1 MAFRGFLWIPRI
13 LTELQSEK
21 FEWFGASPIEL
32 FNLGK
37 KRKKGRSQTQA
48 TLENFH
54 IGPSVLRIAQH
65 QAPSMVMTSRNIS
78 AQLFST
84 DVELHRRANCNE
96 VLTEASILLECRHP
110 NILLM
115 LGFTLNLDYG
125 PVLIMEKFWGSAS
138 KALYSQRLHAITAIR
153 IADQVATAL
162 HYLFRLRI
170 HHGAVNIHNVVL
182 SDPPDHPSSVNVVA
196 KLTDFS
202 NAKLGVN
209 DNRVLD
215 RDMRAYGVLT
225 SNLFVEDISNIVRFD
240 KSISEVD
247 QEMVMLNLEA
257 IRTDYPELVELL
269 IKLVS
274 PTLTTAREVDERFS
288 KLHLLL
294 RLRGNSKHTTS
305 LVHWPGDQVLRSP
318 LSSAEATVQP

>member
-1 MAFRGFLWIPRI
+1 
-13 LTELQSEK
+13 
-21 FEWFGASPIEL
+21 
-32 FNLGK
+32 
-37 KRKKGRSQTQA
+37 
-48 TLENFH
+48 
-54 IGPSVLRIAQH
+54 
-65 QAPSMVMTSRNIS
+65 MTSRNIS

-162 HYLFRLRI
+162 HHLFRLRI

-182 SDPPDHPSSVNVVA
+182 SDPPDHPLTVNVVA

-257 IRTDYPELVELL
+257 IRTDHPELVDLL

-288 KLHLLL
+288 KLHVLL
-294 RLRGNSKHTTS
+294 RLRGNSQHTTS